1 MAAKTQ
7 LDILIEVYRE
17 AQLSLIGIIS
27 GQGGGAGTKTYYNTV
42 LKQLE
47 TLMDRLS
54 AETGKY
60 IETAVPAEYRKA
72 LDETYDYFQKNK
84 LRMKRPDMFAQIHSD
99 AVYELSREMQYHID
113 QGISLAGRRVMRY
126 LDESRDN
133 ILRQQG
139 LRSAAVKI
147 ASGQTVLDMQK
158 NLMQRLA
165 GDGFLTV
172 QYGSGDKA
180 YQVGLD
186 TYAAMVAR
194 STTREA
200 GNLAR
205 ENQLAENGY
214 DLMKMTEHYP
224 TCEKCAQLQGRVYS
238 ISGRD
243 KRFPPLSRA
252 FSSGYRNV
260 HPNCRHVMTYWIEE
274 LQSPEELAEA
284 LERSG
289 APFGDC
295 RSDGEKALYS
305 KQQAENRKM
314 RSDRSQYERY
324 KARLGEDAPKTFSSF
339 RRMKNQGGEKWQ
351 NLQKLYRSK
360 YEPAEIDVQAPPGN
374 GGAGKLYEP
383 EKIPDKA
390 VDNPGGSGIIEAYR
404 GNSINIVESN
414 EISSETTE
422 RIRRAAETV
431 TDDFP
436 VLNEHIENINFGN
449 ADGAVAINSFSPL
462 TGENNITFS
471 EIAFSDPAHLQESL
485 VNDFARG
492 WSYETNHIESLVA
505 HEMGHAAHISLALK
519 RAGIKYGKPLSAIE
533 RRIFEQEYRKI
544 AQEVYLTAFTTESYD
559 EIQALCVKQLG
570 GMVYADSHEL
580 IAQSFGNYYY
590 GVNKSKIA
598 RSIVEFFKK
607 ELS

>member
-1 MAAKTQ
+1 MAETQ
-7 LDILIEVYRE
+7 LDILIEVYHE

-27 GQGGGAGTKTYYNTV
+27 SPSVGAGTKTYYNTV

-47 TLMDRLS
+47 ALMDRLS

-99 AVYELSREMQYHID
+99 AVYELSREMQYHIN

-165 GDGFLTV
+165 NDGFLTV

-205 ENQLAENGY
+205 ENQLVENGY

-243 KRFPPLSRA
+243 KRFPPMSIA
-252 FSSGYRNV
+252 FSGGYRNV

-289 APFGDC
+289 ALFEDC
-295 RSDGEKALYS
+295 RSDSEKALYS
-305 KQQAENRKM
+305 KQQAENRRM
-314 RSDRSQYERY
+314 RADRSQYERY
-324 KARLGEDAPKTFSSF
+324 KARLGEGAPKTFSSF

-351 NLQKLYRSK
+351 DLQKLYQSK
-360 YEPAEIDVQAPPGN
+360 YEPAEVDVPTPSNN
-374 GGAGKLYEP
+374 GGTGKLYEP

-390 VDNPGGSGIIEAYR
+390 VDNPGESGIIEETSKKPITPITDSSIDRVTKVEIAGYTDEQCSFIQKQHKELLEYSR
-404 GNSINIVESN
+404 QNNDNKEVAFVFDRDLKNRREFTGANDRLDFGSALYGKDLFVMHNHPRNSSYSLNDIVEF
-414 EISSETTE
+414 I
-422 RIRRAAETV
+422 
-431 TDDFP
+431 
-436 VLNEHIENINFGN
+436 GN
-449 ADGAVAINSFSPL
+449 DSIKTL
-462 TGENNITFS
+462 TIVKNNGS
-471 EIAFSDPAHLQESL
+471 VESL
-485 VNDFARG
+485 TKLGEYDK
-492 WSYETNHIESLVA
+492 
-505 HEMGHAAHISLALK
+505 LALLK
-519 RAGIKYGKPLSAIE
+519 ELQRLEKKSIKTGSDS
-533 RRIFEQEYRKI
+533 EYRKI
-544 AQEVYLTAFTTESYD
+544 VDKFLNKY
-559 EIQALCVKQLG
+559 VKG
-570 GMVYADSHEL
+570 GFLEW
-580 IAQSFGNYYY
+580 Q
-590 GVNKSKIA
+590 K
-598 RSIVEFFKK
+598 
-607 ELS
+607 